1 MTTSK
6 KTDLKG
12 RVSRTPINGPKNIM
26 TVSGIDEEK
35 FHPCWVND
43 IDDNINKYL
52 DAGYEFVLDD
62 GSIRVG
68 DRALNRDSQIGT
80 KVAKNVGNNVTAYL
94 MVVPKEYYEEDMKR
108 YHDEIDQN
116 EREWQTGQAQSVEGS
131 YGSVKI
137 SKRANS

>member
-1 MTTSK
+1 MAKAQVTEV
-6 KTDLKG
+6 KG

-26 TVSGIDEEK
+26 TVSGIDETK

-52 DAGYEFVLDD
+52 DAGYDFVLDD
-62 GSIRVG
+62 GTIRVG

-80 KVAKNVGNNVTAYL
+80 KISKNVGNNVTAYL
-94 MVVPKEYYEEDMKR
+94 MVVPVEYYEEDMKR
-108 YHDEIDQN
+108 YHSSIDEN

-131 YGSVKI
+131 YGSVRIGRDK
-137 SKRANS
+137 